1 MSNRNKSVKDIDRSN
16 WPVLAICYD
25 FDKTLS
31 PRNMQEF
38 GLIKDLGYEDS
49 SSGYKK
55 FWDGVN
61 EFARA
66 HEMDKYLAGMCYTI
80 DKMYSKQMGV
90 RPELLEQF
98 GGDVSLYEG
107 VSTWF
112 DRIRQYGE
120 KHHVLVEHYIISA
133 GFKEMLDGVKISKS
147 RLLKNA
153 VTRIYASSF
162 YFDTNGVRVWPAR
175 VIDATTKTRI
185 LYRIKKNVMDE
196 SDPAVHDP
204 VPKSRV
210 PFRNMV
216 YIGDSETDVPC
227 MEIVREKGGLSI
239 GVYDPK
245 TANKD
250 RILQI
255 MKAGRISY
263 YTPADYSKGSKI
275 EKLVELFID
284 RVQAEAALDM
294 RQSEMNEE
302 FVNAQR
308 AVEKAKRVNR
318 TAQRRISSK
327 DIRKLLDK
335 EMTFATPIFAS
346 NCTSFWR
353 MSSDVYDHNRSNQIF
368 VTYQSK
374 K

>member
-1 MSNRNKSVKDIDRSN
+1 MSNRNKGVKDIDRTN

-49 SSGYKK
+49 PAGYKK
-55 FWDGVN
+55 FWEGVN

-90 RPELLEQF
+90 RPELLEQY
-98 GGDVSLYEG
+98 GGAVSLYEG

-147 RLLKNA
+147 KSLKDA

-227 MEIVREKGGLSI
+227 MEIVRGKGGLSI

-275 EKLVELFID
+275 EELVKLFID
-284 RVQAEAALDM
+284 RVQAEAALDI
-294 RQSEMNEE
+294 RQNEMNDE
-302 FVNAQR
+302 FMNAQR
-308 AVEKAKRVNR
+308 SVEKAKSV
-318 TAQRRISSK
+318 TQATQLRISSK
-327 DIRKLLDK
+327 DIRRLLDE
-335 EMTFATPIFAS
+335 EMSFATPVCSS
-346 NCTSFWR
+346 NGTLFWR
-353 MSSDVYDHNRSNQIF
+353 TSAGTYDFNRSNRIF
-368 VTYQSK
+368 VTYKSK